1 MPHVKFLHNV
11 PTLIPSLSIQ
21 HCLLSVSSTSPAK
34 EIGFVL
40 FTAISSA
47 PKTWRR

>member
-1 MPHVKFLHNV
+1 MPHIKFLHNV

-34 EIGFVL
+34 EIGFVCSVHCYFL
-40 FTAISSA
+40 ST
-47 PKTWRR
+47 